1 MITTWELWGDCFIQV
16 DHYIHCSIEEG
27 LNAILKKTPFCPNSL
42 KKEDNLQYIE
52 DISIQS
58 TNIDF
63 RR

>member
-1 MITTWELWGDCFIQV
+1 MQ
-16 DHYIHCSIEEG
+16 
-27 LNAILKKTPFCPNSL
+27 LKKMPFCPNSL